1 MLLNLVKPVF
11 NNYIVSICVYVCLF
25 ALPLFGY
32 GNRLRSSLPQHGSPL
47 RFEVQ
52 QNVSL
57 KPHFLKRTH

>member
-11 NNYIVSICVYVCLF
+11 KNDIVSICVCVCLF

-32 GNRLRSSLPQHGSPL
+32 GNRLRSSLPQHGSL
-47 RFEVQ
+47 LHFEVQ